1 MNLGEN
7 LKKLRLQKGISQTD
21 LAKEFNIARSTLS
34 QYESNQRTPSDEM
47 KLRFCKYFNVS
58 LDYLLGN
65 PNINAS
71 TNFSSNDN
79 EVTVAL
85 HSDFEYD
92 DLPDEARKEI
102 DNFIEFVKQKYKDK

>member
-1 MNLGEN
+1 MNLGEK
-7 LKKLRLQKGISQTD
+7 LKKLRLEKGISQTD

-47 KLRFCKYFNVS
+47 KLKFSKYFNVS

-65 PNINAS
+65 PNLNNS
-71 TNFSSNDN
+71 NNFSSNNN
-79 EVTVAL
+79 EVTIAL
-85 HSDFEYD
+85 HSDVEYD

-102 DNFIEFVKQKYKDK
+102 NNFIEYVKQKYKDK